1 MPFQP
6 SAPNTGKVTTEA
18 EQLMG
23 TMKIH
28 ELNLKIDPNDQT
40 QVQAEVRWSEGYM
53 AEVEGEQVYH
63 SLKFHHA
70 VITGANLIAKIA
82 EVPSGQSV
90 YDAVKTRAWEL
101 LQLEPADKE
110 EKYVGSGVIS

>member
-6 SAPNTGKVTTEA
+6 SAPNTGTVTTEA

-28 ELNLKIDPNDQT
+28 ELNLKIDPNDQ
-40 QVQAEVRWSEGYM
+40 QNVQAEVRWSEGYVKD
-53 AEVEGEQVYH
+53 VEGVQTYMA
-63 SLKFHHA
+63 LKFHKA
-70 VITGANLIAKIA
+70 VITGQNLIDKIT

-101 LQLEPADKE
+101 LQMEPADSE
-110 EKYVGSGVIS
+110 TKYIGSGVIS